1 MEIDTINHVATTAT
15 EAPVA
20 MRRGAKGALMTGI
33 KVFIS
38 AALIAYILRQ
48 THLAEIW
55 AAMKSAD
62 PALLIF
68 AFSLHGVGYV
78 SSAYRWKLL
87 LQAQKYD
94 LPIPF
99 LVQSLA
105 AAVFFNNLLPS
116 TIGGDAMRAYDTARR
131 GVDKM
136 KSIAIVVVDRFLGL
150 FALMIFAVLAL
161 ALATELAGKIENLW
175 LWSLLTFA
183 AMTLLVWIL
192 FLSRNGGRSLSG
204 LWRLPLVGILKKPVT
219 KVTNAFA
226 DFSGKKKTL
235 FWTMAMSLLLQLA
248 VVVHYYLI
256 SLALD
261 LPIPF
266 VKFLVIVPIS
276 TFVMMIPISINA
288 IGLRE
293 NVSVFFLTIYGAS
306 IPASVAFAWIAYG
319 MVVLL
324 GILGGV
330 IYALRK

>member
-1 MEIDTINHVATTAT
+1 MQAETIERVAISDVAV
-15 EAPVA
+15 PVA
-20 MRRGAKGALMTGI
+20 KRRSLKEVLMMAI
-33 KVFIS
+33 KIAIS
-38 AALIAYILRQ
+38 AALIYYILGQ
-48 THLAEIW
+48 TIIAEIW
-55 AAMKSAD
+55 AAMKSAN
-62 PALLIF
+62 PSLLVA
-68 AFSLHGVGYV
+68 AFMLHGVGYV
-78 SSAYRWKLL
+78 SSAYRWRLL
-87 LQAQKYD
+87 LQAQRHD

-116 TIGGDAMRAYDTARR
+116 TIGGDAMRAYDTTRR

-150 FALMIFAVLAL
+150 FALMIFAVVAL
-161 ALATELAGKIENLW
+161 SLATELAGKIENLW
-175 LWSLLTFA
+175 LWSLLAFA
-183 AMTLLVWIL
+183 GMAALAWIL
-192 FLSRNGGRSLSG
+192 FAKKVDFNW
-204 LWRLPLVGILKKPVT
+204 LWNKPPFSIIKKPVKKIT
-219 KVTNAFA
+219 GAFA
-226 DFSGKKKTL
+226 DFQGKKKTL
-235 FWTMAMSLLLQLA
+235 FWAMMLSLLLQLA
-248 VVVHYYLI
+248 VVAHFYLI

-293 NVSVFFLTIYGAS
+293 NVSVFFLTIYGAT
-306 IPASVAFAWIAYG
+306 IPASIAFAWITYG

-330 IYALRK
+330 IYAVRK

>member
-1 MEIDTINHVATTAT
+1 METDTINQIAAAAT
-15 EAPVA
+15 EAPSPA
-20 MRRGAKGALMTGI
+20 SRGAKGALMTLI

-38 AALIAYILRQ
+38 AALIVYILRQ
-48 THLAEIW
+48 THIAEIW

-62 PALLIF
+62 ATLLIF
-68 AFSLHGVGYV
+68 AFLLHGVGYV

-131 GVDKM
+131 GVDKI

-150 FALMIFAVLAL
+150 FALMIFAVVAL
-161 ALATELAGKIENLW
+161 SLATELTGKIENLW
-175 LWSLLTFA
+175 LWSLLTFLGMALA
-183 AMTLLVWIL
+183 AWIL
-192 FLSRNGGRSLSG
+192 FAKKVDFNW
-204 LWRLPLVGILKKPVT
+204 LWNKPPFSIIKKPIKKMT
-219 KVTNAFA
+219 TAFA
-226 DFSGKKKTL
+226 DFQGKRRIL
-235 FWTMAMSLLLQLA
+235 FWAMILSVILQLA

-319 MVVLL
+319 MVVVL